1 MVDCANN
8 GLEAVRLWEIQ
19 PETYYSVA
27 LFDHHMP
34 ICDGVEATKR
44 IRKEEEASERT
55 HILPIIAL
63 TADVQQTA
71 RDICTQAGMSG

>member
-1 MVDCANN
+1 
-8 GLEAVRLWEIQ
+8 
-19 PETYYSVA
+19 
-27 LFDHHMP
+27 MP

-71 RDICTQAGMSG
+71 RDVCTQAGMSG